1 MNPMNE
7 NPGGR
12 PPKFRGRRG
21 PERGP
26 RRLAAEAAGLSRHQ
40 MRQAL
45 AVGAVPDDV
54 FEALVESDNP
64 PTVTALAELGRGRA
78 REASTAPAPVAAA
91 LLALSRR
98 VARLARLLGNPAAFE
113 GERAAL
119 VRELQDWRL

>member
-1 MNPMNE
+1 MSE
-7 NPGGR
+7 NPGGC

-45 AVGAVPDDV
+45 AVAAVPRDV

-64 PTVTALAELGRGRA
+64 PTVTALAELGRGRG
-78 REASTAPAPVAAA
+78 REASTAPTPAAAA
-91 LLALSRR
+91 LLVLSRR
-98 VARLARLLGNPAAFE
+98 VARLARLLGDREAFE
-113 GERAAL
+113 AERAAL
-119 VRELQDWRL
+119 VRELEGWRP